1 MVCMSSGVVVVG
13 GGIAGQAVC
22 EALRE
27 RAPDVPITLVCGESS
42 APYDRVRL
50 SEILVSGEDSQT
62 LGLRP
67 AEWYTDNGVE
77 LLVGR
82 IVTWIDTDRGLLGL
96 DDSDELGFERLVIAT
111 GSQPLMPPIPGIT
124 LEGVHPFRDPADCEA
139 IRSAATSGI
148 ERAAVIGGGLL
159 GLEAAR
165 GIASQGCA
173 VTVVHLLDR
182 LMERQLDAG
191 ASSLLAP
198 ALAGLDID
206 VEFERNTQQII
217 GPDRAHGLR
226 FTDGSELLADLVV
239 VSIGIRPETE
249 LARSIGLVCDRGVI
263 VDDAMRTSLPRV
275 LAVGECA
282 QHRGIV
288 YGLVAPIHDQ
298 ARVAAKTLTSDVAG
312 AAGADASAL
321 YLGSVP
327 SAKLKVAGIDLVC
340 AGESGGDLEAV
351 VSDAATGV
359 YRKLS
364 VRDGRVIGT
373 VLLGD
378 TRGSEALVAAVR
390 AGEPVDDP
398 LQALADA
405 SLAGPAD
412 LPDTAQICDCNGV
425 CKGALIEAVTAGGC
439 ATPREVMAVT
449 RAGTGCGSCRPA
461 VKEIVAAATGG
472 LSDEP
477 AYLCP
482 CRKQTREQLAQQ
494 IRDDDLRSVSDVA
507 AACGTGR
514 ECGTCKPALAYLV
527 SEVCANLHREERD
540 ARFINDRVHAN
551 IQHDGTFSVVPR
563 MYGGVTTPAE
573 LRRIADVAE
582 KYEVPMVKV
591 TGGQRL
597 DLLGVSKQDL
607 PAIWRDLGMP
617 SGHAYAKAVRTV
629 KTCVGTRF
637 CRFGLGDSIGLGIEM
652 EKLWEGLHTP
662 HKVKSGV
669 SGCPRNCAEATVKD
683 IGCVAVEGGWQVRA
697 GGAAGGNVREAD
709 ILTTVTTRAE
719 ALRVATAFLQF
730 YRENADYKE
739 RTYDFIPRVGLEKV
753 REVVLGEQSGAALRE
768 RLRIAKVA
776 TQDPWLERD
785 DPYHRHQFDDLA
797 APEAPEPALVGPPA
811 GGEL

>member
-1 MVCMSSGVVVVG
+1 MSQRVVIVG

-27 RAPDVPITLVCGESS
+27 RDPQIAVTLVCGESS
-42 APYDRVRL
+42 PPYDRVRL
-50 SEILVSGEDSQT
+50 SEILVSGEDPRT

-67 AEWYTDNGVE
+67 PEWYADNE
-77 LLVGR
+77 IDLLVGR
-82 IVTWIDTDRGLLGL
+82 TVTWVDGERGVLGL
-96 DDSDELGFERLVIAT
+96 DDADELAFERLVLAT
-111 GSQPLMPPIPGIT
+111 GSQPLMPPIPGIG
-124 LEGVHPFRDPADCEA
+124 LAGVRPFRDPADCEA
-139 IRSAATSGI
+139 IRAAAAAGGI

-165 GIASQGCA
+165 GIAAQGCA

-206 VEFERNTQQII
+206 VELERNTQQII
-217 GPDRAHGLR
+217 GPERAHGLR
-226 FTDGSELLADLVV
+226 FTDGSELAADLVV

-249 LARSIGLVCDRGVI
+249 LARSMGIVCDRGII
-263 VDDAMRTSLPRV
+263 VDDAMRTSLAGV

-282 QHRGIV
+282 QHRGVV

-298 ARVAAKTLTSDVAG
+298 ARVAATTLTTG
-312 AAGADASAL
+312 AADARPSAL

-351 VSDAATGV
+351 VTDAATGV

-378 TRGSEALVAAVR
+378 TRGSESLVAAVR

-425 CKGALIEAVTAGGC
+425 CKGDLVAAVTAGGC

-461 VKEIVAAATGG
+461 VNEIVAAATGG
-472 LSDEP
+472 VSDEP

-482 CRKQTREQLAQQ
+482 CRKQTRGELAQQ
-494 IRDDDLRSVSDVA
+494 IRDAAMQSVSDVA

-527 SEVCANLHREERD
+527 SEVCANRHREERD

-551 IQHDGTFSVVPR
+551 IQRDGTFSVVPR
-563 MYGGVTTPAE
+563 MYGGVTTPDE
-573 LRRIADVAE
+573 LRRIADVAD
-582 KYEVPMVKV
+582 KYDVPMVKV

-597 DLLGVSKQDL
+597 DLLGVRKQDL

-629 KTCVGTRF
+629 KTCVGSEF
-637 CRFGLGDSIGLGIEM
+637 CRFGLGDAIGLGIEM
-652 EKLWEGLHTP
+652 ERLWEGLHTP

-709 ILTTVTTRAE
+709 ILATVQTRAE
-719 ALRVATAFLQF
+719 ALRVATTFLQF
-730 YRENADYKE
+730 YRENAEYKE
-739 RTYDFIPRVGLEKV
+739 RTYDFVPRIGLEKV
-753 REVVLGEQSGAALRE
+753 REIILGEQTGAALRE
-768 RLRIAKVA
+768 RLRIAKAA
-776 TQDPWLERD
+776 TADPWLERD
-785 DPYHRHQFDDLA
+785 DPYHPRQFGDLDTP
-797 APEAPEPALVGPPA
+797 APVGPPA
-811 GGEL
+811 GGAL

>member
-1 MVCMSSGVVVVG
+1 MTAMGRGVIIVG
-13 GGIAGQAVC
+13 GGIAGQALC

-27 RAPDVPITLVCGESS
+27 RDPDVDITLICGESS

-50 SEILVSGEDSQT
+50 SEILVSGEDPQT
-62 LGLRP
+62 LQLRP
-67 AEWYTDNGVE
+67 SEWYADHDVE

-82 IVTWIDTDRGLLGL
+82 SVTWVDAARGVLGIDDV
-96 DDSDELGFERLVIAT
+96 DELAFDKLVIAT
-111 GSQPLMPPIPGIT
+111 GSQPLMPPIPGID
-124 LEGVHPFRDPADCEA
+124 LPGVHPFRDPADCDA
-139 IRSAATSGI
+139 IRIAAAAGGI
-148 ERAAVIGGGLL
+148 GRAAVIGGGLL

-165 GIASQGCA
+165 GIAAQGCA
-173 VTVVHLLDR
+173 VTVGHLLER

-191 ASSLLAP
+191 ASALLAP
-198 ALAGLDID
+198 ALLGLEID

-217 GPDRAHGLR
+217 GPDRTHGLR

-249 LARSIGLVCDRGVI
+249 LARSMGIVCDRGIV
-263 VDDAMRTSLPRV
+263 VDDAMNTSLPGV

-288 YGLVAPIHDQ
+288 YGLVAPIYDQ
-298 ARVAAKTLTSDVAG
+298 ARVAAATLTSATTDG
-312 AAGADASAL
+312 AAAVSSL

-340 AGESGGDLEAV
+340 AGDAVGDLEAV
-351 VSDAATGV
+351 VTDASTGV
-359 YRKLS
+359 YRKLT
-364 VRDGRVIGT
+364 VRDGRVVGT

-390 AGEPVDDP
+390 AGDLVDNP

-412 LPDTAQICDCNGV
+412 LPDSAQICDCNGV
-425 CKGALIEAVTAGGC
+425 CKGDLIAAVTEGGC

-461 VKEIVAAATGG
+461 VKEIVAVATGG

-482 CRKQTREQLAQQ
+482 CRKQTREELALR
-494 IRDDDLRSVSDVA
+494 IREDGLESVSDVA

-514 ECGTCKPALAYLV
+514 QCGVCKPALAYLV
-527 SEVCANLHREERD
+527 SEVCANQHREERD

-551 IQHDGTFSVVPR
+551 IQKDGTFSVVPR
-563 MYGGVTTPAE
+563 MYGGVCTPDE
-573 LRRIADVAE
+573 LRRIADVAD
-582 KYEVPMVKV
+582 KFEVPLVKV

-597 DLLGVSKQDL
+597 DLLGVKKQDL
-607 PAIWRDLGMP
+607 PEIWRDLGMP

-629 KTCVGTRF
+629 KTCVGTDF
-637 CRFGLGDSIGLGIEM
+637 CRFGLGDAIGLGIEM

-709 ILTTVTTRAE
+709 ILATVDTRAE
-719 ALRVATAFLQF
+719 ALRVATTFLQY

-739 RTYDFIPRVGLEKV
+739 RTYDFIPRVGLDKV
-753 REVVLGEQSGAALRE
+753 KEIVLGEETGAALRE
-768 RLRIAKVA
+768 RLRIAKAA
-776 TQDPWLERD
+776 TSDPWLERD
-785 DPYHRHQFDDLA
+785 EPYHPRQFDDL
-797 APEAPEPALVGPPA
+797 ESPEPALVGPPA
-811 GGEL
+811 GGKR

>member
-1 MVCMSSGVVVVG
+1 MNGGIIIVG

-22 EALRE
+22 EAVRE
-27 RAPDVPITLVCGESS
+27 RDPDVQITLVCAEASP
-42 APYDRVRL
+42 PYDRVRL
-50 SEILVSGEDSQT
+50 SEILVSGEDPET
-62 LGLRP
+62 LQLRP
-67 AEWYTDNGVE
+67 AEWYADHDVD

-82 IVTWIDTDRGLLGL
+82 RVTWVDLDTGVLGL
-96 DDSDELGFERLVIAT
+96 DDVDVLAFDKLVIAT
-111 GSQPLMPPIPGIT
+111 GSQPLMPPIPGID
-124 LEGVHPFRDPADCEA
+124 LDGVHPFRDPADCDA
-139 IRSAATSGI
+139 IRTAAATGNI

-165 GIASQGCA
+165 GIAAQGCA

-182 LMERQLDAG
+182 LMARQLDAG
-191 ASSLLAP
+191 ASALLAP
-198 ALAGLDID
+198 ALSGLDID
-206 VEFERNTQQII
+206 VEFDRNTQQII
-217 GPDRAHGLR
+217 GPQRAHGLR
-226 FTDGSELLADLVV
+226 FTDGSELAADLVV
-239 VSIGIRPETE
+239 VSIGIRPETA
-249 LARSIGLVCDRGVI
+249 LARAIGLVCDRGII
-263 VDDAMRTSLPRV
+263 VDDSMNTSAPNV

-282 QHRGIV
+282 QHRGLV

-298 ARVAAKTLTSDVAG
+298 ARVAAQTLTG
-312 AAGADASAL
+312 TDAF

-340 AGESGGDLEAV
+340 AGEAVGDYQAV
-351 VSDAATGV
+351 VTDAATGV

-364 VRDGRVIGT
+364 VRDGRVVGT

-378 TRGSEALVAAVR
+378 TRGAESLVAAVR
-390 AGEPVDDP
+390 AGDLVDDP

-405 SLAGPAD
+405 SLAGPTD
-412 LPDTAQICDCNGV
+412 LPDSAQICDCNGI
-425 CKGALIEAVTAGGC
+425 CKGALIEAVTVGGC

-461 VKEIVAAATGG
+461 VKEIVAFATGG

-477 AYLCP
+477 TYLCP
-482 CRKQTREQLAQQ
+482 CRKQTREQLAGR
-494 IRDDDLRSVSDVA
+494 IRDDGMQSVSEVA
-507 AACGTGR
+507 DACGTGR
-514 ECGTCKPALAYLV
+514 ECGVCKPALAYLV
-527 SEVCANLHREERD
+527 SEVCANTHREERD

-551 IQHDGTFSVVPR
+551 IQRDGTFSVVPR
-563 MYGGVTTPAE
+563 MYGGVCTPDE
-573 LRRIADVAE
+573 LRRIADVAD
-582 KYEVPMVKV
+582 KYEVPLVKV

-597 DLLGVSKQDL
+597 DLLGVRKQDL
-607 PAIWRDLGMP
+607 PEIWRDLGMP

-629 KTCVGTRF
+629 KTCVGTDF

-709 ILTTVTTRAE
+709 ILATVDTRAE
-719 ALRVATAFLQF
+719 ALRVATTFLQY

-739 RTYDFIPRVGLEKV
+739 RTYDFIPRIGLEKV
-753 REVVLGEQSGAALRE
+753 REIVLGEETGAALRE
-768 RLRIAKVA
+768 RLRIAKAAVK
-776 TQDPWLERD
+776 DPWLERD
-785 DPYHRHQFDDLA
+785 EQYHPRQFGDLDTPVA
-797 APEAPEPALVGPPA
+797 EPALVGPPA
-811 GGEL
+811 GGER